1 VTFPVTLSTYDS
13 LTLEFS
19 FSPTVPG
26 LVVADIPVTSND
38 PTFTQIRVSGNG
50 YLIYP
55 ALDKTFYACSGVQN
69 NGNILTIDPL
79 TGSGTNLGQSTFDAI
94 KSLAIDKHSGTM
106 YGLVQGTGISQIVRV
121 NAGDGDA
128 YHLFDVSISQLSS
141 IAFDTSNVLYMVTL
155 GGEIHSID
163 LTTGNTSFIVDA
175 VGSYSGIAFHPLTN
189 ELWATSR
196 ALIPPNRDAVFK
208 VNLSTGDTTIVGHTS
223 LGKMTNDIIFDHT
236 GNLFGIIGNEN
247 EFTDFISISTSNGA
261 GSIIG
266 SVGFKNLL
274 GLAYAET
281 GVTSVDDGTNNH
293 LIPSEFVL
301 QQNYP
306 NPFNPETKI
315 EFSLPIASD
324 ITLTIY
330 NLLGQQVICL
340 VDGELSA
347 GYHSVTWNSLDQSGF
362 SLGSGIYFYELK
374 SISQNGNQTIQTKK
388 MVLLR

>member
-1 VTFPVTLSTYDS
+1 
-13 LTLEFS
+13 
-19 FSPTVPG
+19 
-26 LVVADIPVTSND
+26 
-38 PTFTQIRVSGNG
+38 
-50 YLIYP
+50 
-55 ALDKTFYACSGVQN
+55 
-69 NGNILTIDPL
+69 
-79 TGSGTNLGQSTFDAI
+79 
-94 KSLAIDKHSGTM
+94 M

-163 LTTGNTSFIVDA
+163 LTTGNSSFIVDA

-293 LIPSEFVL
+293 LIPSELVL